1 MRKQWIAGLVLVLA
15 TAAPVVR
22 ADDASRLAKAHE
34 LFLVMHMDRMM
45 NQMMGQMTDF
55 VKQQVQETAKSAP
68 GADQMTPAQKK
79 LTDDFLNK
87 AMDAT
92 VESLG
97 WKTLEPQYAKLYA
110 ATYTDE
116 ELDGI
121 IAFYKSA
128 AGQAMLD
135 KTPDVTAGTLKIVEA
150 KMVDFQPQ
158 LKAIQDDY
166 LKQMK
171 AAGADAK

>member
-1 MRKQWIAGLVLVLA
+1 MRKQWIAGFVLVLA
-15 TAAPVVR
+15 TAAPMAR

-55 VKQQVQETAKSAP
+55 VKQQVQETTKEAP
-68 GADQMTPAQKK
+68 GANQMTPAQKK

-87 AMDAT
+87 VMDVT
-92 VESLG
+92 VDSLG
-97 WKTLEPQYAKLYA
+97 WKTLEPEYAKLYA
-110 ATYTDE
+110 STYTDE

-121 IAFYKSA
+121 ITFYNST

-150 KMVDFQPQ
+150 KMVEFQPK
-158 LKAIQDDY
+158 LKEMQDDY

-171 AAGADAK
+171 ASVTDAK

>member
-1 MRKQWIAGLVLVLA
+1 MRKQWMAGLVLVLA
-15 TAAPVVR
+15 TAAPMAR

-79 LTDDFLNK
+79 LTDDFLNR

-110 ATYTDE
+110 STYTDE

-121 IAFYKSA
+121 IAFYKST

-171 AAGADAK
+171 AAGADTK